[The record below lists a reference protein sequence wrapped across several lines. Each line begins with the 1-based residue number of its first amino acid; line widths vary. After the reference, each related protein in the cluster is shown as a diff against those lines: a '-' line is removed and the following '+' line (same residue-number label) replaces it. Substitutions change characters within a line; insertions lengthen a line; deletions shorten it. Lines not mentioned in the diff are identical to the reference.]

1 MGDIRVDNYK
11 TAVKAALERWKTKLA
26 AIGAKAKTARAE
38 LKKLRTTGVPTP
50 ADQKR
55 IAQLV
60 TELEQRSKEFD
71 KATIELKLDL
81 MLIDE
86 IPKGVPQ
93 NELKALPDWMKTI
106 IKEKG
111 IPLGD
116 GVVITPELKF
126 DFDKFKLTYIGI
138 KLKW

>member
-11 TAVKAALERWKTKLA
+11 TAVKAAMDRWKAKLA
-26 AIGAKAKTARAE
+26 TIGAKAKTARAE
-38 LKKLRTTGVPTP
+38 LKKLRASGVPTV

-55 IAQLV
+55 INELV
-60 TELEQRSKEFD
+60 AELEQRSADVD
-71 KATIELKLDL
+71 KATLELKLDL
-81 MLIDE
+81 MGLDSKIKDA
-86 IPKGVPQ
+86 PKK
-93 NELKALPDWMKTI
+93 ELQLLPDWMKTI

-116 GVVITPELKF
+116 GVVITPEVKF